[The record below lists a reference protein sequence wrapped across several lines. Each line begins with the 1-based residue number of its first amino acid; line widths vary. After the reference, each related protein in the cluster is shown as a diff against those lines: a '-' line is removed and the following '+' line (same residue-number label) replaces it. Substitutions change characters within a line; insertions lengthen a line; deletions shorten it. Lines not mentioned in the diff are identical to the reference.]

1 MSSCIK
7 KEGIDKSKHKQNERK
22 NGSFGVKFLF
32 DMCDLMCVIHLGTL
46 SLFSKSTC
54 VKGSKFR
61 IGK

>member
-46 SLFSKSTC
+46 IVLKIYLC
-54 VKGSKFR
+54 
-61 IGK
+61 